1 MEIDVD
7 TNDSKDSDTG
17 YNTSTP
23 KIRRHCYKSMDD
35 SSDASGDNL
44 FQSIEVIIK
53 ECEIS
58 IETDATDEAESRSN
72 RGDLSSLS
80 GQKAGEG
87 PNETNNMKH
96 KNSNASEGLP
106 S

>member
-1 MEIDVD
+1 
-7 TNDSKDSDTG
+7 
-17 YNTSTP
+17 
-23 KIRRHCYKSMDD
+23 MDC
-35 SSDASGDNL
+35 SLDASGDNL

-58 IETDATDEAESRSN
+58 IETDAKDEAESRSKRKKYD